1 MFTVT
6 HGDVADLD
14 PAAPSA
20 PYLRW
25 IAAGLRESHG
35 WDAERIADYIAE
47 APGAKGAWTRSEIA
61 VLAQQGAPVGREVG
75 G

>member
-6 HGDVADLD
+6 HGDISSLDL
-14 PAAPSA
+14 AAPSA
-20 PYLRW
+20 MYLRW

-35 WDAERIADYIAE
+35 WDAERTAAYIAE

-61 VLAQQGAPVGREVG
+61 VLAQQGEPGGREARG
-75 G
+75 